1 MADDKPI
8 IVIKKKGGHGGHH
21 GGAWKV
27 AYADFVTA
35 MMAFFM
41 VMWLLNSAESPTKQ
55 AIASYF
61 RKPGLFQQGSGTP
74 LQIGGAGIMD
84 DSYAPPRNDESG
96 DSRWQL
102 RKRIPTLQEELK
114 DEETTTRLKGLT
126 DKKPEDVPDKNAL
139 MVREPPTKYGP
150 DAQKIKQVNNEVP
163 DGDHL
168 TPWVNKAKMAT
179 EQNEKVAEEIEEQ
192 FKLSPELKALLGDLE
207 VKADADGLTIEIMD
221 TDKTSMFSRGSSK
234 VNPQAAEAF
243 NKLATI
249 IAPLSNTIEIIGHTD
264 AKPFSNIRAGFSNWE
279 LSAAR
284 ANEARKLIEAE
295 GYPQDR
301 IISVVGKADRALKN
315 TADPFASANRRIT
328 LKMKFEAT
336 KDVNVGKDPDAINKA
351 QAEVDAAKEARL
363 HPPTPAPVDTS
374 DPSHSMSAKDVLES
388 KPGDNKTISKEK
400 EPAKKDPAS
409 TKDDEAS
416 KDKIFGQT
424 PVFGPKDIFSDL

>member
-55 AIASYF
+55 AVASYF

-84 DSYAPPRNDESG
+84 DSYAPPRNDETG

-114 DEETTTRLKGLT
+114 AEDAATRLKGLT

-139 MVREPPTKYGP
+139 MVREPPKKYGP
-150 DAQKIKQVNNEVP
+150 DAQKIKQVNDDIPE
-163 DGDHL
+163 GDHM
-168 TPWVNKAKMAT
+168 TPWVNRAKMAT
-179 EQNEKVAEEIEEQ
+179 EQNAKLAEEIEQQ

-207 VKADADGLTIEIMD
+207 VKSDADGLTIEIMD
-221 TDKTSMFSRGSSK
+221 TDKTSMFARGSSK
-234 VNPQAAEAF
+234 VNPQAANAF
-243 NKLATI
+243 NKLSGI

-295 GYPQDR
+295 GYPADR
-301 IISVVGKADRALKN
+301 IISVIGKADRALKN
-315 TADPFASANRRIT
+315 AEDPFASANRRIT

-336 KDVNVGKDPDAINKA
+336 KEINVGKDPEAISKA

-363 HPPTPAPVDTS
+363 NPPTPSPENTADTT
-374 DPSHSMSAKDVLES
+374 HSMSAKDVLDG
-388 KPGDNKTISKEK
+388 KPGETKPGEK
-400 EPAKKDPAS
+400 EKDPAEKATS
-409 TKDDEAS
+409 SSKDESEA
-416 KDKIFGQT
+416 KDKIFNDT